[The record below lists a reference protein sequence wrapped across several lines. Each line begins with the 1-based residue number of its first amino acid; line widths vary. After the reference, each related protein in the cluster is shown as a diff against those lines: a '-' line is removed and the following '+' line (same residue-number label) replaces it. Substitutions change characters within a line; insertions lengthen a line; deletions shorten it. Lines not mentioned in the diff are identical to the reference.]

1 MNDAKD
7 VAMLNV
13 NQVYAGMI
21 KTEELLVF
29 FVYFYRAVA
38 ATGIR

>member
-13 NQVYAGMI
+13 NQVYAGTI
-21 KTEELLVF
+21 KTVF
-29 FVYFYRAVA
+29 FVYFYRAIA